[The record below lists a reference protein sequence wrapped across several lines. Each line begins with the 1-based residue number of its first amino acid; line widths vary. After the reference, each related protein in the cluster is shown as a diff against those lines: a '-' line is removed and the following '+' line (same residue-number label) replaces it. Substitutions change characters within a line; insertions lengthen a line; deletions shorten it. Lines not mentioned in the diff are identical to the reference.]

1 MKFRKFNL
9 KIYDAYELDEYDNS
23 ILIMPTFLKHD
34 NDLYYPSVL
43 SKENVS
49 LDYLPNLPISDI
61 QTKSNKKES
70 IDYQDYLM
78 PIVNG
83 HCYFS
88 FYSFTAPY
96 RSATR
101 EISSLKSY
109 RIYLDTDHST
119 GVVPV
124 DGTNDSI
131 CDITEDG
138 ANVYIHIYDPD
149 DNQID
154 PGK

>member
-1 MKFRKFNL
+1 
-9 KIYDAYELDEYDNS
+9 
-23 ILIMPTFLKHD
+23 MPTFLKHD

-49 LDYLPNLPISDI
+49 LDDQHILDI

-88 FYSFTAPY
+88 FYSFTAPD

-101 EISSLKSY
+101 MISSLKSY

-124 DGTNDSI
+124 NDTYSI

-149 DNQID
+149 NNQVD